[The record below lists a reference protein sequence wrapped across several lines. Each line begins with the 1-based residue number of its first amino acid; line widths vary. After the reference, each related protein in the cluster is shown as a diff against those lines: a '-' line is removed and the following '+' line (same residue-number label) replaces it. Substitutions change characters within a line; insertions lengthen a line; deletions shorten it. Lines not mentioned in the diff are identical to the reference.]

1 MRVGIIGL
9 GRMGAAI
16 AERLRQQNVEV
27 MAFDVDDNKR
37 KSVHANNVQI
47 AKNSTA
53 VAESSDVVI
62 SIVSDDDAVRS
73 IFSEMRRVGIA
84 KKLFIQMSTVQPA
97 TVRDMA
103 GLVDA
108 AGAALIDS
116 PVLGSI
122 PTVLEGKLVALVGGR
137 PEDVE
142 RASPILRL
150 LTRKIVHLGLTGTG
164 SAAKLAA
171 NLTMA
176 AYLQALAES
185 LALAQ
190 RHGVNLESM
199 LDVLL
204 DTPTANNWLKN
215 KLSVLKGGGSAV
227 TLDIQTLRKDIM
239 DAVAAAATKGV
250 PMPLGTSVL
259 TSLSAALVDGWG
271 PRDLAELPRF
281 FREFMLHGETH

>member
-1 MRVGIIGL
+1 MRVGLIGL

-16 AERLRQQNVEV
+16 AQRLQQHKVQV
-27 MAFDVDDNKR
+27 TAFDVDDKKR
-37 KSVHANNVQI
+37 KLLQADSIQI
-47 AKNSTA
+47 AKNSAA
-53 VAESSDVVI
+53 VAEASDAVI
-62 SIVSDDDAVRS
+62 SIVSDDDAVRAV
-73 IFSEMRRVGIA
+73 FSEMRQVEIA

-97 TVRDMA
+97 TVREMA
-103 GLVDA
+103 SLVEG

-137 PEDVE
+137 QEDVE
-142 RASPILRL
+142 RANPVLRL
-150 LTRKIVHLGLTGTG
+150 LTRKIVHLGPAGTG

-176 AYLQALAES
+176 AYLQALAET

-204 DTPTANNWLKN
+204 ETPTANMWLKN
-215 KLSVLKGGGSAV
+215 KLGVLKGEASDV

-239 DAVAAAATKGV
+239 DAVAAAATKGI
-250 PMPLGTSVL
+250 PMPLGTGVL

-271 PRDLAELPRF
+271 SRDLAELPRF